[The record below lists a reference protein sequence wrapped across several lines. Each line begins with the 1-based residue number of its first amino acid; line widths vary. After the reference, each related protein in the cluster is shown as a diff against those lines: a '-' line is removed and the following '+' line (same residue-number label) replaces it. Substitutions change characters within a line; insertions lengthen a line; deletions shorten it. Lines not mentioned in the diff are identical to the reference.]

1 MDFSSIKSLAVIG
14 DNATRKHSN
23 GGLSSE
29 IKAVYEVTPLEAL
42 RAKWGD
48 KVDIRFAQGYEK
60 LSTFVEGSNN
70 GQSSGTFS
78 SKTQESDALLKEAVE
93 VARTSDVALLVCGL
107 NQIGRAHV

>member
-1 MDFSSIKSLAVIG
+1 MEDI
-14 DNATRKHSN
+14 
-23 GGLSSE
+23 
-29 IKAVYEVTPLEAL
+29 
-42 RAKWGD
+42 
-48 KVDIRFAQGYEK
+48 IRFAQGYEK

-107 NQIGRAHV
+107 NHDYDTEAFDRLKMESPYGQTRDRGEIQREKIILVLQ

>member
-1 MDFSSIKSLAVIG
+1 MRATSTASFN
-14 DNATRKHSN
+14 NATRKHSN

-78 SKTQESDALLKEAVE
+78 SKTQESDALLKEAITVK
-93 VARTSDVALLVCGL
+93 APPSCTAALKAGK
-107 NQIGRAHV
+107 

>member
-1 MDFSSIKSLAVIG
+1 M
-14 DNATRKHSN
+14 RN
-23 GGLSSE
+23 G
-29 IKAVYEVTPLEAL
+29 A
-42 RAKWGD
+42 
-48 KVDIRFAQGYEK
+48 IRWISVFAQGYEK

-107 NQIGRAHV
+107 TMIMYNRSRSTV

>member
-1 MDFSSIKSLAVIG
+1 M
-14 DNATRKHSN
+14 R
-23 GGLSSE
+23 
-29 IKAVYEVTPLEAL
+29 VTPLEAL

-78 SKTQESDALLKEAVE
+78 SRHRKAALLKEAVE
-93 VARTSDVALLVCGL
+93 GLPARVTWPFGL
-107 NQIGRAHV
+107 WFEP